1 MWMTC
6 FCFND
11 SVKYQYVNY
20 DENMRT
26 HAEQRGYKTD
36 VEDMKLCA
44 TASQDQLYTHAPASQ
59 EKLDKASELQ
69 YSSSQRP
76 SNRRISFGAILSK
89 IHGYLTTQ

>member
-20 DENMRT
+20 ENMRT
-26 HAEQRGYKTD
+26 HAEQCGYKTD

-69 YSSSQRP
+69 YSLKPESLKPEDFFWCNLVQE
-76 SNRRISFGAILSK
+76 SK
-89 IHGYLTTQ
+89 GT